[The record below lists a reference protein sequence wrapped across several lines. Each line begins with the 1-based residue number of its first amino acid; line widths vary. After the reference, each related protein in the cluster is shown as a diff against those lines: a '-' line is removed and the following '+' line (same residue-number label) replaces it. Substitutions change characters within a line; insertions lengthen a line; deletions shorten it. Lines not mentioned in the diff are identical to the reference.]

1 MVHGT
6 KFIDITETQVTVEL
20 QVIRASKTY
29 PSKTAERLLWHR
41 NSKSDFFSLEFVTAK
56 NYVCYKIASYA
67 KGSSPT
73 VLRRA
78 SSDHCE
84 FEVNYEDTVGDRFTL
99 KSSELAF

>member
-1 MVHGT
+1 MD
-6 KFIDITETQVTVEL
+6 DITETQVTVEQ
-20 QVIRASKTY
+20 QVICASKTY
-29 PSKTAERLLWHR
+29 PGKTAEGLLCYKHC
-41 NSKSDFFSLEFVTAK
+41 NSKNDFFSLCQLEFVTAK
-56 NYVCYKIASYA
+56 NCVRYKITSCA

-84 FEVNYEDTVGDRFTL
+84 FEVNYEDTVGDSFTL